1 MDGRVTSGYGTRQNP
16 MGPSKKMHYGVDIAA
31 PHGEKIRAAADGIV
45 HDTGSYWPRGKYV
58 EITHKNGYTTHY
70 FHLTKYTV
78 YDGQKVER
86 GDVIG
91 YEGSTGNS
99 TGPHL
104 HFEIQKYGTAK
115 DPALYL
121 SNLKK

>member
-1 MDGRVTSGYGTRQNP
+1 MEAMLLERTPDRLRFWANGDDHVLAPIVAANISVVPLTTAIE
-16 MGPSKKMHYGVDIAA
+16 PSA
-31 PHGEKIRAAADGIV
+31 PDEIV
-45 HDTGSYWPRGKYV
+45 LSSLQPS
-58 EITHKNGYTTHY
+58 
-70 FHLTKYTV
+70 
-78 YDGQKVER
+78 ER
-86 GDVIG
+86 GEVIG

-121 SNLKK
+121 SDLKK